1 MAERGAAERFLEQID
16 LFVRARYPIVYV
28 VTSEETRLETLL
40 FDLSRRHGKP
50 LFSWTS
56 SRGLRHVG
64 SAREA
69 SSVPTSEADLLERVR
84 ALPGAGLFLLAD
96 FPVHFDD
103 PAVVRRTR
111 DLAAELKGSH
121 KTVFLSSPRLVLPP
135 ELEKEVTVVDLPLP
149 DAEELRNLLRGLCQ
163 QLAEGDPELVQLT
176 RSDVD
181 ALVRAAQGLTLSE
194 AESAFSKAAVTDGKL
209 QSKDV
214 EIVLAEKRQVIRKS
228 GILEFHPAETTL
240 SDVGGLE
247 RLKDWLRRRGKALQP
262 GAREFGL
269 PPAKGV
275 LLLGAPGCG
284 KSLTAKVVAQSW
296 RLPLLHL
303 DLGRIFSGLLGSSE
317 ENMRKALTVAEGV
330 APAVLWIDEIEKGLS
345 GNAGAGT
352 QDGGTAQRVFGTLL
366 TWMQEQRAG
375 VFVVATA
382 NRIEALPPELLR
394 KGRFDEIFFVDLP
407 NAAAREEILRIHLAK
422 RGRDP
427 AKFAVAAHSKAAD
440 GFSGAELEAV
450 VVEALFSA
458 FDDGRE
464 LADADVSRAIAE
476 TTPLSV
482 TSAEDIA
489 RMRSWAATRARPAD
503 APGSAEPRHRG

>member
-1 MAERGAAERFLEQID
+1 MLERGAAERFLEQID
-16 LFVRARYPIVYV
+16 LFVRARYPIVYA
-28 VTSEETRLETLL
+28 VTSEEARLETLL
-40 FDLSRRHGKP
+40 FDLARRHGKP
-50 LFSWTS
+50 LFAWTS
-56 SRGLRHVG
+56 TRGLRHVG
-64 SAREA
+64 AAREA
-69 SSVPTSEADLLERVR
+69 AAMPTSPADLLERVR

-103 PAVVRRTR
+103 PAVVRRMR
-111 DLAAELKGSH
+111 DLALELKGSL
-121 KTVFLSSPRLVLPP
+121 KTVFLCSPRLVLPP

-149 DAEELRNLLRGLCQ
+149 DADELRGMLRSLCQ
-163 QLAEGDPELVQLT
+163 QLAESDPKQVQLS
-176 RSDVD
+176 RGDVD
-181 ALVRAAQGLTLSE
+181 ALVRAAQGLTLAE
-194 AESAFSKAAVTDGKL
+194 AESAFAKAAVTDGKL

-228 GILEFHPAETTL
+228 GILEFHPTEITMD
-240 SDVGGLE
+240 DVGGLE
-247 RLKDWLRRRGKALQP
+247 RLKEWLRRRGKALQP

-284 KSLTAKVVAQSW
+284 KSLTAKVVAHAW

-317 ENMRKALTVAEGV
+317 ENMRKALQVAEGV

-345 GNAGAGT
+345 GNTGGQGT
-352 QDGGTAQRVFGTLL
+352 HDGGTAQRVFGTLL

-407 NAAAREEILRIHLAK
+407 SLAARETILRIHLAK
-422 RGRDP
+422 RRRDP
-427 AKFAVAAHSKAAD
+427 AKFALGDHAKAAE
-440 GFSGAELEAV
+440 GFSGAELEHC

-458 FDDGRE
+458 FDEGRE
-464 LADADVSRAIAE
+464 LADVDLSRAIAE

-482 TSAEDIA
+482 TSAEEIA
-489 RMRSWAATRARPAD
+489 RMRRWAETRARPAD
-503 APGSAEPRHRG
+503 APAPKASGV